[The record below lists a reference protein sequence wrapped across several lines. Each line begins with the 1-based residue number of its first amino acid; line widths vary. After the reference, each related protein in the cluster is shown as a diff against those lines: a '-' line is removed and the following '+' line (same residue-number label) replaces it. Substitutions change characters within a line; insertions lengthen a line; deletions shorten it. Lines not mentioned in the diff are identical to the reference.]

1 MIPVFS
7 DATVTLTIKAILV
20 AYLLCSG
27 IHGCVEGLHLVKEE
41 RAFAGHSGPFGGPT
55 DLIVPSR

>member
-1 MIPVFS
+1 MIPVLS

-27 IHGCVEGLHLVKEE
+27 IHGCIEGLQLVKEE
-41 RAFAGHSGPFGGPT
+41 QAFVGHSGPFGGPT

>member
-7 DATVTLTIKAILV
+7 DATVTLTIKAILI

-27 IHGCVEGLHLVKEE
+27 IHGCVEGLQLIKEE
-41 RAFAGHSGPFGGPT
+41 PAFAGHSGPFGSPT